1 MPADSSAPAGI
12 TVTERQLAEVRSSG
26 ADVFVSISERRAGAA
41 TSGRIAELRRA
52 LQKRGVAD
60 ADVMLEGIEKS
71 SWAWIPIPFAI
82 ACGFAALFSHDLRPH
97 ALKAAAGLVI
107 LSLILAFARLGS
119 MSARLKIRGATAERV
134 NAILDTIFAFSGA
147 DIQSIAWRYETD
159 AEAREAWTA
168 EAVARAR
175 RRAERIASELG
186 VQIIGVQALHEDCEP
201 PPRGEGL
208 PPPIPVARKRSGA
221 GVAESIGPAP
231 SNTTQVLLTVSIQ
244 YCVAPVQKG

>member
-1 MPADSSAPAGI
+1 MPPDPSAPAVI
-12 TVTERQLAEVRSSG
+12 TVTERQLAEVRSTG

-41 TSGRIAELRRA
+41 TSGRIVELRRA
-52 LQKRGVAD
+52 LQKRGVTD

-82 ACGFAALFSHDLRPH
+82 ACGFAALFSDDLRSH

-107 LSLILAFARLGS
+107 LSLLLAFARLGS
-119 MSARLKIRGATAERV
+119 MSARLKVRGANAERV
-134 NAILDTIFAFSGA
+134 NAILDTLFAFSGA

-175 RRAERIASELG
+175 RRAERIATELG

-201 PPRGEGL
+201 PPRGEGA
-208 PPPIPVARKRSGA
+208 PPPIPVARKQRSA